1 MVKKERPIDE
11 FIKTARLCAHHSLVL
26 CSSGNLSCRINRNE
40 MMITSAGSWM
50 SELSPKDIVTC
61 DIKHGK
67 IIHGKIKPSSET
79 YLHRMI
85 YPINDKN
92 TAVLHFQ
99 SECATAIAC
108 NKKTSSI
115 NFNVIPEIPYYIGD
129 IGVVPAF
136 KPGSIELAESVA
148 EQSKNHKLIIMK
160 NHGIVAIGNN
170 LRQVLQIS
178 MFFELCCKIILVN
191 GNNISTIPPSI
202 TRYLK
207 EQSFFV

>member
-79 YLHRMI
+79 GLHRMI
-85 YPINDKN
+85 YLKNDKN
-92 TAVLHFQ
+92 KAILHFQ
-99 SECATAIAC
+99 SEFATAVAC
-108 NKKTSSI
+108 NKKLSSI
-115 NFNVIPEIPYYIGD
+115 NFNVIPEIPFYIDD
-129 IGVVPAF
+129 IGVVPPL
-136 KPGSIELAESVA
+136 KPGSIELAEAVA
-148 EQSKNHKLIIMK
+148 EQSKNHRVIIMQ

-170 LRQVLQIS
+170 LKHVLQIGV
-178 MFFELCCKIILVN
+178 FFELCCKIILVN

-207 EQSFFV
+207 EQSSFV